1 MSDDLDIRAGG
12 AVAVDTATLRTA
24 AARFDAVGAELDE
37 ILRRWG
43 SVQNML
49 FVLRGDAW
57 EALGAASAVASRAA
71 TTLADARD
79 IATRLRQ
86 AALVYELVDL
96 DARYTVAATAGDEP
110 AMRRIAGRRDDI
122 VALLPDGLEQ
132 AGYFTFER
140 TIMWPSELVRI
151 MTEFGWD
158 AGGIKSDGAG
168 IITGVA
174 TGVATILAAAAA
186 RGFAVGLIPR
196 DARLTPPNGPPPVV
210 RPLGAART
218 AGAPAGLAAA
228 ASRMPG
234 DGESRVRV
242 ERYTMRDGSSQYTV
256 YVSGTKSADVG
267 RDEVWDMASNV
278 DLISGRTSASYEA
291 TVAALE
297 ASGAQPGDVV
307 HAFGHSQG
315 AMITSRLALEGD
327 FTVSTL
333 VSFGSPVE
341 ADVGPG
347 TLSVNL
353 RHTDDAIAAL
363 AGGGHMAPVGAP
375 GSFVVER
382 SMAGSVAGDGAAPHA
397 MTSYTQT
404 ASLVDG
410 SSDPRVSA
418 VREVFAALDTAASV
432 DVVEYGAERVPAVG
446 IDPVAGL
453 SRASAADEG
462 GSRRSS

>member
-210 RPLGAART
+210 RPLGA
-218 AGAPAGLAAA
+218 
-228 ASRMPG
+228 
-234 DGESRVRV
+234 
-242 ERYTMRDGSSQYTV
+242 
-256 YVSGTKSADVG
+256 
-267 RDEVWDMASNV
+267 
-278 DLISGRTSASYEA
+278 
-291 TVAALE
+291 
-297 ASGAQPGDVV
+297 
-307 HAFGHSQG
+307 
-315 AMITSRLALEGD
+315 
-327 FTVSTL
+327 
-333 VSFGSPVE
+333 
-341 ADVGPG
+341 
-347 TLSVNL
+347 
-353 RHTDDAIAAL
+353 
-363 AGGGHMAPVGAP
+363 
-375 GSFVVER
+375 
-382 SMAGSVAGDGAAPHA
+382 
-397 MTSYTQT
+397 
-404 ASLVDG
+404 
-410 SSDPRVSA
+410 
-418 VREVFAALDTAASV
+418 
-432 DVVEYGAERVPAVG
+432 
-446 IDPVAGL
+446 
-453 SRASAADEG
+453 
-462 GSRRSS
+462 